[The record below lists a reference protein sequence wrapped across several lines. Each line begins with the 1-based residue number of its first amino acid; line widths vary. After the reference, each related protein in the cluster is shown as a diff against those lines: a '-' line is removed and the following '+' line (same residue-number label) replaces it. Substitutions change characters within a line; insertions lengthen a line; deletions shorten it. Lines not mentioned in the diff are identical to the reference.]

1 MTFMKTGNWRV
12 VMLIDGTDTEGKATY
27 QQIYQHKDGRKACV
41 GPGYCSDP
49 DLEWLLLQKDR
60 KALQSEFFEWNT
72 SELEDLDITYY
83 DHFSYW

>member
-1 MTFMKTGNWRV
+1 MSEPPFGENQRLNLVVHHALQDVHTQMKK
-12 VMLIDGTDTEGKATY
+12 LK
-27 QQIYQHKDGRKACV
+27 K
-41 GPGYCSDP
+41 
-49 DLEWLLLQKDR
+49 KDR